1 MSEQSGTTTDQKLT
15 EAVALLSNGDYV
27 TARITNA
34 FGEPKVEI
42 IETTRPSSVS
52 EVAGPGLCV
61 WLLQSKARV
70 LVRIEGGGLSF
81 DVKDGGYGGTW
92 QPVAS
97 VEHCAVVEHRGP
109 TGMAS

>member
-52 EVAGPGLCV
+52 GIDGAGLCV
-61 WLLQSKARV
+61 WLLRSKARV
-70 LVRIEGGGLSF
+70 LVRVEDGGLTF
-81 DVKDGGYGGTW
+81 DVKDGPYGGCWT
-92 QPVAS
+92 PVNL
-97 VEHCAVVEHRGP
+97 VHDCAVVEHRGP
-109 TGMAS
+109 TGV

>member
-1 MSEQSGTTTDQKLT
+1 MSEQSGTTTELT

-27 TARITNA
+27 TARITAA

-81 DVKDGGYGGTW
+81 DVKDGGYGDTW
-92 QPVAS
+92 RPVAS